1 MELGWQWGQ
10 WGGADGCDGLVGSP
24 CALLASFI
32 ACWACS
38 SLYQCLCFCSVPP
51 VQRLRDYDAKLVAE
65 AEEHAHFEV
74 RQWADSGLPAALAV
88 GLGAQ
93 G

>member
-1 MELGWQWGQ
+1 M
-10 WGGADGCDGLVGSP
+10 
-24 CALLASFI
+24 
-32 ACWACS
+32 
-38 SLYQCLCFCSVPP
+38 
-51 VQRLRDYDAKLVAE
+51 QRLRDYDAKLVAE